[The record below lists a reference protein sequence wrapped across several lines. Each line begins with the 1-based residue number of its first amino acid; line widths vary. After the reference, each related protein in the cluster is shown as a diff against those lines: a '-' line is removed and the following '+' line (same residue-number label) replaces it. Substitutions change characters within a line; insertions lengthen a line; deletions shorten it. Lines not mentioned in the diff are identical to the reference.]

1 MRLAWAGTLSKLASG
16 PLAALLLGAAL
27 PPDALPTQGRL
38 VAALTA
44 WMALWWLTEAVPVAV
59 TALLPLALLP
69 LLGLEPKAVAAPY
82 AHPLVFLFLG
92 GFLVALAIE
101 RWGLHRRF
109 ALRALLLGGTSPRAL
124 LGAVMAVTAV
134 LSMWTSN
141 TATAIVMLPIVRS
154 IVERARTEAS
164 EARIGQLQT
173 ALALGVAYAASIGGM
188 GTLVGTAPNL
198 FLASFAREQFGV
210 EVSFARWMLV
220 GLPLVAVM
228 LPLAWWL
235 LAGPLYRLD
244 TEPMGSRKSVRA
256 ALHALGPLSRGE
268 RAAAVV
274 FALVAAGWTFRPLLR
289 DLSLGGVRPFASL
302 TDTTVALLGGIA
314 LFLWPV
320 GPGERALR
328 WEDAE
333 RVPWGVLLLF
343 GGGLSLAGAL
353 QRTGVTEA
361 LGAAASGLGGVPG
374 WLALLVVAT
383 AVVFLTE
390 VTSNTATATA
400 LVPLVAALGPALDL
414 HPLQLA
420 TAAALAASCA
430 FMLPVATPPNA
441 VVFGS
446 GYVTVRQMSRAGIAL
461 NLLASI
467 LVPLAAGLLA
477 PLVSGAQR

>member
-1 MRLAWAGTLSKLASG
+1 MRSQRLGATVKVAAG
-16 PLAALLLGAAL
+16 PLAALLLAAL
-27 PPDALPTQGRL
+27 LPPGGLSTQGKL

-69 LLGLEPKAVAAPY
+69 LAGLQPKAVAAPY

-124 LGAVMAVTAV
+124 LGAVMAVTAL

-154 IVERARTEAS
+154 IVERARAEAS
-164 EARIGQLQT
+164 EARIGKLQT

-188 GTLVGTAPNL
+188 GTLVGTPPNL
-198 FLASFAREQFGV
+198 FLASFAREQLGL
-210 EVSFARWMLV
+210 EVSFARWLLV

-244 TEPMGSRKSVRA
+244 GEPLGSRQAVRA
-256 ALHALGPLSRGE
+256 TLRALGPLSRGE
-268 RAAAVV
+268 RAAAIV
-274 FALVAAGWTFRPLLR
+274 FALVAACWTFRPLLR
-289 DLSLGGVRPFASL
+289 QLQLGPFRPFASL

-320 GPGERALR
+320 GEGDRALR
-328 WEDAE
+328 WEEAE

-343 GGGLSLAGAL
+343 GGGLSLAKAL
-353 QRTGVTEA
+353 QRTGVTAA
-361 LGAAASGLGGVPG
+361 LGAAASALHGVPG
-374 WLALLVVAT
+374 WLALFAVAT

-400 LVPLVAALGPALDL
+400 LVPLVAALGPALGL
-414 HPLQLA
+414 RPMQLA

-446 GYVTVRQMSRAGIAL
+446 GYVTVRQMSRAGLAL
-461 NLLASI
+461 NLVASV
-467 LVPLAAGLLA
+467 LVPAVAGLLA
-477 PLVSGAQR
+477 PLLTR